1 MTTNTLRKVTMLGD
15 KLLVRPNEGPQQ
27 TRSGLYLPP
36 TVLEKEEVHSGVVV
50 KAGPGFPI
58 PTASDEDESWK
69 EPRDPVRYVPLQVRE
84 GDHILYLKRHALEV
98 ELDGEPYVVLPQSA
112 VLMMIRED
120 ELSELGI

>member
-1 MTTNTLRKVTMLGD
+1 MLGD

-36 TVLEKEEVHSGVVV
+36 TVQEKEDVHSGVVI

-58 PTASDEDESWK
+58 PAVSDEDEPWK
-69 EPRDPVRYVPLQVRE
+69 EPREPVRYVPLQVRE
-84 GDHILYLKRHALEV
+84 DDQILYLKRNALDV
-98 ELDGEPYVVLPQSA
+98 ELDGVPYVVLPQSA
-112 VLMMIRED
+112 VLMLIRED

>member
-1 MTTNTLRKVTMLGD
+1 MLGD

-36 TVLEKEEVHSGVVV
+36 TVQDKEDVHSGVVM

-58 PTASDEDESWK
+58 PASTDEDESWK
-69 EPRDPVRYVPLQVRE
+69 EPREPVRYVPLQVRE
-84 GDHILYLKRHALEV
+84 ADQILYLKRHALEV
-98 ELDGEPYVVLPQSA
+98 ELDGEPFVVLPQSA

-120 ELSELGI
+120 ELSELGL